1 MKVFVAGATGAI
13 GRPLV
18 SALAAARHE
27 VVGMT
32 SSDRGLRLRFWS
44 CQRGYRASAAG
55 CGDRRAHFASKRL
68 HTRGDARSR
77 GAGSQGAARRR
88 PKRVPCGADRWR
100 EALSRPVHRIL
111 LWARRSPCIR
121 NGLAGWK
128 CVARSFRER
137 PNLPANRKA
146 GTGFARF
153 GGSCLALRILLWAR
167 NPSRS

>member
-32 SSDRGLRLRFWS
+32 SSDRGLRVL
-44 CQRGYRASAAG
+44 
-55 CGDRRAHFASKRL
+55 
-68 HTRGDARSR
+68 
-77 GAGSQGAARRR
+77 
-88 PKRVPCGADRWR
+88 
-100 EALSRPVHRIL
+100 L

-137 PNLPANRKA
+137 PNIPANRKA

-153 GGSCLALRILLWAR
+153 GGSCLALRIVLWAR